1 MYNSISLNVGLV
13 NNCLKSMDEGEEV
26 NKVDTALIRFP
37 NSNGIATF
45 K

>member
-1 MYNSISLNVGLV
+1 MYNSINLNVGLD
-13 NNCLKSMDEGEEV
+13 NICLKSMEDDEEV
-26 NKVDTALIRFP
+26 SKLDTALIRFP